1 LDPKLPTNRIHQD
14 LALIP
19 VGIQQA
25 DFDQAMGIQRPINFS
40 EHRFRQTGSAD
51 HNHGLQGVGF
61 GSERLTLNRR

>member
-1 LDPKLPTNRIHQD
+1 LDPKLSTNRIHQD

-25 DFDQAMGIQRPINFS
+25 DFDQTVGIQGPINFS

-61 GSERLTLNRR
+61 GAERLALNRR